1 MSLILEALKKS
12 EQQRR
17 LGEAPTLGSP
27 VLNSRRS
34 RSMLP
39 VLVGLMALALGVGWW
54 LLRTPNAPAPAA
66 MSMSAATVPNPALA
80 HPARRSAAGLASE
93 STAKRNAARRAEQA
107 QRANTKEI
115 ALDQQGDKRQGGMP
129 DRPGSVNGA
138 PIANRMTAPLQPLP
152 NAGVP
157 QPAAQF
163 APAAQHPATAVT
175 KSNPATGPATAIAA
189 QPSAPAAGAQPA
201 GAALPSIWDLP
212 YATRKEL
219 PDLQLTLH
227 VYAPDPKQ
235 RFVVIKGERHVEGDD
250 LGDGVTLHAIRV
262 DGIVLDFKGKRFFYP
277 RDGR

>member
-27 VLNSRRS
+27 VLSSRRS
-34 RSMLP
+34 RSVLP
-39 VLVGLMALALGVGWW
+39 VLGGLMVLALGVGWW

-66 MSMSAATVPNPALA
+66 VPMSVASAPNPAPS
-80 HPARRSAAGLASE
+80 HPAQRNAAGVDGGLI
-93 STAKRNAARRAEQA
+93 AKRDAARRAELA
-107 QRANTKEI
+107 QRAKAKEA
-115 ALDQQGDKRQGGMP
+115 ALEQQRSKHQGGMP
-129 DRPGSVNGA
+129 DRPGSVSA
-138 PIANRMTAPLQPLP
+138 AAIANRMTAPLQPPP
-152 NAGVP
+152 NAVVP
-157 QPAAQF
+157 KPATQF
-163 APAAQHPATAVT
+163 APAAQLPAAAVT
-175 KSNPATGPATAIAA
+175 KPGTDAAAPPAAA
-189 QPSAPAAGAQPA
+189 ASPPAPAAGAQPA

-227 VYAPDPKQ
+227 VYAQDPKQ

-250 LGDGVTLHAIRV
+250 LGDGLTLHAIRV